1 MLLNLLFVV
10 LEIKTAF
17 SFLLLLQI
25 TAYLWD
31 YELRVWLQRVKLTR
45 PCCLSCDRLATW
57 SHLLGLPCEVS
68 LRGRPSSGLPHAL
81 NIIIATN
88 ILRAYYA
95 PRIVPFTGLI
105 FIIFTTTL

>member
-31 YELRVWLQRVKLTR
+31 YELRV
-45 PCCLSCDRLATW
+45 
-57 SHLLGLPCEVS
+57 
-68 LRGRPSSGLPHAL
+68 
-81 NIIIATN
+81 
-88 ILRAYYA
+88 
-95 PRIVPFTGLI
+95 
-105 FIIFTTTL
+105 